1 MLIDSNVK
9 LLFGEGGIGRDVI
22 RELDHFDVKALLLSN
37 FSGLRHDAGMRSCG
51 HSNLDGL
58 KLRSLGSCGCRRL
71 RGSLLFGLS
80 LAAGSKNRS
89 CAQSN
94 AEGQCGFKEG
104 ALLHGE
110 LFLSIKFWDL
120 YS

>member
-37 FSGLRHDAGMRSCG
+37 FSGLRHDVGMRSCG

-58 KLRSLGSCGCRRL
+58 KLPSLGSRRRL

-89 CAQSN
+89 RAQSN

-110 LFLSIKFWDL
+110 LFLSIKFLDL